1 MPLPTSELF
10 SKGISVNLS
19 DRFRRAN
26 LVCLPAEGSL
36 VVGGDIH
43 GHRRNFERLVAYA
56 DLANHPDRH
65 VVLQEIIHGG
75 PEDEAGGCLSYQLLL
90 EAVRFKL
97 VYPHQVHFVMGNH
110 DTACING
117 TEVMKG
123 GKEMNRAVSSAL
135 ARQFQEF
142 SGDVEKAMKD
152 FLFSQPLAVKC
163 DNRVWVSHSL
173 PNDRVVD
180 QFDPSVFDREL
191 RAADCVKPGP
201 AYLLTWGRRHSQTT
215 LDRLAAQLDVDV
227 FVLGHQSQP
236 QGWGQA
242 GNNLIILASDHN
254 HGCLLELDLAKPWT
268 AEELAAK
275 VVPLAAIS

>member
-1 MPLPTSELF
+1 MPRATSELF
-10 SKGISVNLS
+10 NKGISVNHS

-26 LVCLPAEGSL
+26 LIRLPAEGSL
-36 VVGGDIH
+36 VIGGDIH

-56 DLANHPDRH
+56 DLTNHPNRH
-65 VVLQEIIHGG
+65 VIFQEIIHGG
-75 PEDEAGGCLSYQLLL
+75 PEDDAGGCLSYQLLL
-90 EAVRFKL
+90 EAVRYKL
-97 VYPHQVHFVMGNH
+97 VYPDQVHFVMGNH

-135 ARQFQEF
+135 ARHFQDAGADIE
-142 SGDVEKAMKD
+142 EAMKR

-173 PNDRVVD
+173 PNDRVID
-180 QFDPSVFDREL
+180 QFDPTVFDREL
-191 RAADCVKPGP
+191 RPGDCVKPGP
-201 AYLLTWGRRHSQTT
+201 AYLLTWGRRHSQSA
-215 LDRLAAQLDVDV
+215 LDKLAAQLDVDV
-227 FVLGHQSQP
+227 FILGHQAQT
-236 QGWGQA
+236 QGWAQA

-254 HGCLLELDLAKPWT
+254 HGCLLELDLARSWT

-275 VVPLAAIS
+275 VVPLASIS